1 METSA
6 SFEAR
11 SAPLPYP
18 TFCQGRIYRESVGNF
33 RVAYSDLSRTSF
45 NGTGGD
51 GADPLADLVRNS
63 TGNLYGRTAS
73 GGAESVLH
81 SFTGGSGGE
90 YPEAGLVQDGVGNLY
105 GTTYAGG
112 ASGFGTVFKID
123 TKGNETVLYS
133 FRGGSDGEYPPPFWS
148 GTRRATFT
156 APPRMAAHSAP
167 EQCSS

>member
-51 GADPLADLVRNS
+51 GADPLADLRVRLPRVQRPLGAKAGS
-63 TGNLYGRTAS
+63 RIPRPLLRWVCGSAS
-73 GGAESVLH
+73 
-81 SFTGGSGGE
+81 
-90 YPEAGLVQDGVGNLY
+90 P
-105 GTTYAGG
+105 
-112 ASGFGTVFKID
+112 
-123 TKGNETVLYS
+123 
-133 FRGGSDGEYPPPFWS
+133 
-148 GTRRATFT
+148 
-156 APPRMAAHSAP
+156 
-167 EQCSS
+167 